1 MNLNRVHESSSPA
14 TETNAKEVEMKEMPR
29 EDSTPKVQIQCEK
42 KKPRLFWAIMKTFW
56 FKSFI
61 AAVYKLIFDVLQFVS
76 PLILK

>member
-1 MNLNRVHESSSPA
+1 MTDNNG
-14 TETNAKEVEMKEMPR
+14 KEVEMKEMTKDG
-29 EDSTPKVQIQCEK
+29 ETPEVKVQCDK
-42 KKPRLFWAIMKTFW
+42 KKPRLFWAMLKTFW